1 MLLDLLHLL
10 TTPAPRAQR
19 RLGYLRD
26 SIWLMSRA
34 RRCRR
39 AWAPHL
45 EASRAVMRAAIAG
58 VERRDTAVVLGS
70 GLLLDVPLADL
81 AGAFRR
87 VVLVDA
93 VHLRPARRAIRAFP
107 NVEALTADLSGA
119 MALMTG
125 AARDLDPGLPSVCAA
140 PETGLVI
147 SANLLSQLPIR
158 PVERL
163 EASRRPLGPWTPND
177 GDAFGRRI
185 IEGHLDALA
194 GLTARVCLV
203 TDLDEIEE
211 DRQEQVH
218 ARHDLLYGVRL
229 GNPESAWS
237 WELAPFGEMARNRRL
252 IHRVA
257 GFSNWRP

>member
-10 TTPAPRAQR
+10 TTPAPAAQR

-26 SIWLMSRA
+26 SVWLMSRA

-45 EASRAVMRAAIAG
+45 EASRAVMRAAIAATEQG
-58 VERRDTAVVLGS
+58 DTAVVLGS

-81 AGAFRR
+81 AARFRR

-93 VHLRPARRAIRAFP
+93 VHLRPARRAIRAFA
-107 NVEALTADLSGA
+107 NVETLTADLSGA

-125 AARDLDPGLPSVCAA
+125 AVRDLEPRLPPVCAE
-140 PETGLVI
+140 PGTGLVI

-163 EASRRPLGPWTPND
+163 EASRHPLGAWMPED

-185 IEGHLDALA
+185 VEGHLEALA
-194 GLTARVCLV
+194 GLRARVCFI
-203 TDLDEIEE
+203 TDIDETEE
-211 DRQEQVH
+211 DRQGRIY

-229 GNPESAWS
+229 GNPEREWT
-237 WELAPFGEMARNRRL
+237 WELAPFGEAARHRRL
-252 IHRVA
+252 IHRVV
-257 GFSNWRP
+257 GFSDWRG

>member
-10 TTPAPRAQR
+10 TTPAPAAQR

-26 SIWLMSRA
+26 SVWLMSRA

-45 EASRAVMRAAIAG
+45 EASRAVMRAAIAAT
-58 VERRDTAVVLGS
+58 ERGDTAVVLGS

-81 AGAFRR
+81 AARFRR

-93 VHLRPARRAIRAFP
+93 VHLRPARRAIRAFA
-107 NVEALTADLSGA
+107 NVETLTADLSGA

-125 AARDLDPGLPSVCAA
+125 AARDLEPCLPPVCT
-140 PETGLVI
+140 ESGTGLVI

-163 EASRRPLGPWTPND
+163 EASRHPLGAWTPEH

-185 IEGHLDALA
+185 VEGHLKALA
-194 GLTARVCLV
+194 GLRARVCLV
-203 TDLDEIEE
+203 TDIDETEE
-211 DRQEQVH
+211 DRQGRVH
-218 ARHDLLYGVRL
+218 ARHDLLYGARL
-229 GNPESAWS
+229 GNPEREWT
-237 WELAPFGEMARNRRL
+237 WELAPFGETARNRRL
-252 IHRVA
+252 IHGVVA
-257 GFSNWRP
+257 FSDWHG

>member
-26 SIWLMSRA
+26 SIWLLSRA
-34 RRCRR
+34 RRCRA

-45 EASRAVMRAAIAG
+45 EASRATMRAAIAATA
-58 VERRDTAVVLGS
+58 VRDTVVVLGS
-70 GLLLDVPLADL
+70 GNLDDVPLDCL
-81 AGAFRR
+81 AKAFRR

-93 VHLRPARRAIRAFP
+93 VHLRPALRRMRIYA
-107 NVEALTADLSGA
+107 NVEPLTADLSGA
-119 MALMTG
+119 MALLTG
-125 AARDLDPGLPSVCAA
+125 RAADLDPRLPPICAA

-158 PVERL
+158 PVARL
-163 EASRRPLGPWTPND
+163 EASRRPFGPWTQED

-185 IEGHLDALA
+185 VEGHLAALA
-194 GLTARVCLV
+194 GLSARICLV
-203 TDLDEIEE
+203 TDLDETVE
-211 DRQEQVH
+211 DRQGRVH
-218 ARHDLLYGVRL
+218 AQHDLLYGVRL
-229 GNPESAWS
+229 RTPERTWT
-237 WELAPFGEMARNRRL
+237 WELAPFGETARQRRL

-257 GFSNWRP
+257 GFSHWRP

>member
-1 MLLDLLHLL
+1 VLLDLLHLL

-45 EASRAVMRAAIAG
+45 AASRAVMRAAIAG
-58 VERRDTAVVLGS
+58 TERRDTAVVLGS

-81 AGAFRR
+81 ARSFRR

-93 VHLRPARRAIRAFP
+93 VHLRPARRAIRAFS
-107 NVEALTADLSGA
+107 NVETLTADLSGA

-125 AARDLDPGLPSVCAA
+125 AAREFEPCLPPVCAE
-140 PETGLVI
+140 PGTGLVI

-158 PVERL
+158 PVARL
-163 EASRRPLGPWTPND
+163 EASRRPLGGWTPAD

-185 IEGHLDALA
+185 VEAHLGALA
-194 GLTARVCLV
+194 GLKARVCLV
-203 TDLDEIEE
+203 TDIDENEE
-211 DRQEQVH
+211 DRQWRIE

-229 GNPESAWS
+229 GAPDEAWT
-237 WELAPFGEMARNRRL
+237 WELAPFGEAARNRRL
-252 IHRVA
+252 IHGVA
-257 GFSNWRP
+257 GFSDWRA